1 MLDVLIFVNEVA
13 VMLILLVLICT
24 CYRVVKILEGFL
36 AAYNRHIDLL
46 KHTDRKTFSVDN
58 MIKPN
63 YETPLAPTK
72 PSMRVEDLSPDM
84 IAPALKKPPKPPGGF
99 GSKVNG

>member
-1 MLDVLIFVNEVA
+1 MLDILILVNEVA
-13 VMLILLVLICT
+13 VMLILLILIYT
-24 CYRVVKILEGFL
+24 SYRMVKVLEGFL
-36 AAYNRHIDLL
+36 VAYNRHIDVI
-46 KHTDRKTFSVDN
+46 KSTDRKVLSVDN

-63 YETPLAPTK
+63 YNAPLAPTK
-72 PSMRVEDLSPDM
+72 SPMKVEELAPDM